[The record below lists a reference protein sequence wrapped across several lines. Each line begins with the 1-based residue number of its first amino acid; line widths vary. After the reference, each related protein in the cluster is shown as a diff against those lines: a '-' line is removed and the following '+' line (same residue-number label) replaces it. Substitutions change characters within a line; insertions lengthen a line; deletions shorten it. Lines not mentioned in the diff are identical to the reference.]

1 MANELV
7 FAGEGQLALSHKY
20 DDIAIREQSSMGSA
34 NLADA
39 VVINMRKATIDAKLG
54 AFTTSTDSHAN
65 GDANGFTLSVAELVT
80 EIEAQGGA
88 ASGIASVGGLS
99 DELANFKTSVQAVFA
114 AGSETIFEDELF
126 DAISTTFGASEML
139 ALMKINNGSED
150 ATSSLAVK
158 NMDKLL
164 RDAVDRGHNSRDA
177 NSEVSDGFKADDKI
191 YFANGV
197 KLSISVSFV
206 DNGGQR
212 DLTPANITNQSGM
225 SVDKN
230 ADLVLKVV

>member
-39 VVINMRKATIDAKLG
+39 VVINMRKATHDAKLG
-54 AFTTSTDSHAN
+54 AFTTSNDSHAN
-65 GDANGFTLSVAELVT
+65 GDASGFTLSVAELVS

-126 DAISTTFGASEML
+126 DAISPLS
-139 ALMKINNGSED
+139 
-150 ATSSLAVK
+150 V
-158 NMDKLL
+158 LL
-164 RDAVDRGHNSRDA
+164 RCW
-177 NSEVSDGFKADDKI
+177 
-191 YFANGV
+191 
-197 KLSISVSFV
+197 L
-206 DNGGQR
+206 
-212 DLTPANITNQSGM
+212 L
-225 SVDKN
+225 
-230 ADLVLKVV
+230 